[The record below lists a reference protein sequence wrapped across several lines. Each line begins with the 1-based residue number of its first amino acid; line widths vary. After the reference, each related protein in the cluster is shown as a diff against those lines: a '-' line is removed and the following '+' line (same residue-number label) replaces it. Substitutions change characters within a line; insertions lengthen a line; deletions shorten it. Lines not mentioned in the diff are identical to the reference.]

1 MSFSAIVI
9 HWVTSVHMDDTPA
22 LPTIPTQCAFHHRNS
37 TICCMNPN
45 LKATA
50 KQPSPHQGFV
60 SPIPGKQAEVPAKET
75 GIPAK
80 ALKILGKTVE
90 RKSNG
95 EGKNK
100 ENGNVANVR
109 SSVYQDQA
117 EGHEMKD
124 GIIVRVDV
132 WRTVE
137 VAKNEDE

>member
-1 MSFSAIVI
+1 
-9 HWVTSVHMDDTPA
+9 
-22 LPTIPTQCAFHHRNS
+22 
-37 TICCMNPN
+37 MNPN
-45 LKATA
+45 LKATV

-109 SSVYQDQA
+109 SSVYQEQG

-124 GIIVRVDV
+124 GITVRVDV

-137 VAKNEDE
+137 VAKNEEHE